1 MNKPA
6 FTTASNLSVDIQV
19 SSITLSGDARIED
32 ALLSP
37 ERCLAQSDY
46 VALHS

>member
-37 ERCLAQSDY
+37 ERRLAKSDY